1 MAYSNFTKA
10 NLKTLREELMKVLK
24 EHGPEGIEF
33 TLGNIKFS
41 DAECKIDLQ
50 AKIEGA
56 KTITDVYLETRCAA
70 LGLKTVNAQGWKL
83 VGYKPANW
91 KMPFIF
97 ERDGKTFKCSEA
109 QAKFYF
115 GNK

>member
-1 MAYSNFTKA
+1 MKIESFTKS
-10 NLKTLREELMKVLK
+10 NLNTLRAELEKVLK
-24 EHGPEGIEF
+24 EYGPEGVDFKI
-33 TLGNIKFS
+33 GNIKFS
-41 DAECKIDLQ
+41 DAECKIELN
-50 AKIEGA
+50 AKIEG
-56 KTITDVYLETRCAA
+56 KKGLTDIYLETRCQA
-70 LGLKTVNAQGWKL
+70 LGLKTTNAQGWKL

-97 ERDGKTFKCSEA
+97 ERDGKTFKCSES

>member
-1 MAYSNFTKA
+1 MKYSSFDKK
-10 NLKTLREELMKVLK
+10 NLTVLRAELLKVLK

-41 DAECKIDLQ
+41 SGDCTIQLN

-56 KTITDVYLETRCAA
+56 KTFTDVMLETRCAA

-97 ERDGKTFKCSEA
+97 ERDGKTYKCSED

-115 GNK
+115 KA